1 MRRTATAYL
10 AGLIFGVGL
19 VVSSMVD
26 PAKIIGFLDLGSA
39 AGPWNPALLAVMG
52 GAVVTHA
59 LLLRWL
65 GRRPGAAAQARAAVS
80 PAAIDL
86 RLVIGSAIFGIGW
99 GLTGYCP
106 GPAIVSLG
114 FGSARVWAVVAAM
127 IAGGLLAELLLSQRA
142 RRAGAPAVEQPRAP
156 ASAAGR

>member
-26 PAKIIGFLDLGSA
+26 PAKIIGFLDLGGA

-52 GAVVTHA
+52 GAVVTHG
-59 LLLRWL
+59 LLLRWW
-65 GRRPGAAAQARAAVS
+65 GHRPGGPVAPARAAAGW
-80 PAAIDL
+80 AAIDR
-86 RLVIGSAIFGIGW
+86 RLVFGSAIFGIGW

-114 FGSARVWAVVAAM
+114 FGVGRVWAVVAAM
-127 IAGGLLAELLLSQRA
+127 IGGGLIAELLLQQRA
-142 RRAGAPAVEQPRAP
+142 RRATST
-156 ASAAGR
+156 SAATATTAEA

>member
-10 AGLIFGVGL
+10 AGLLFGVGL

-26 PAKIIGFLDLGSA
+26 PAKIVGFLDVGGA
-39 AGPWNPALLAVMG
+39 AAPWNPALLAVMG
-52 GAVVTHA
+52 GAVITHA

-65 GRRPGAAAQARAAVS
+65 GRRPRGAGVPARAV
-80 PAAIDL
+80 PAATAIDR

-114 FGSARVWAVVAAM
+114 FGVGRVWAVVAAM
-127 IAGGLLAELLLSQRA
+127 IVGGLIAELLQQRA
-142 RRAGAPAVEQPRAP
+142 RRTTAVPVEENP
-156 ASAAGR
+156 SAC

>member
-1 MRRTATAYL
+1 MKRTATAYL

-26 PAKIIGFLDLGSA
+26 PAKIVGFLDLGGA
-39 AGPWNPALLAVMG
+39 GGPWTPPLLAVMG
-52 GAVVTHA
+52 GAVVTHG

-65 GRRPGAAAQARAAVS
+65 GRRPAGAGASARAAS
-80 PAAIDL
+80 GPAVIDA
-86 RLVIGSAIFGIGW
+86 RLVTGSAIFGIGW

-114 FGSARVWAVVAAM
+114 FGAGRVWAVVAAM
-127 IAGGLLAELLLSQRA
+127 IAGGLIAELLLRR
-142 RRAGAPAVEQPRAP
+142 RRATSAASAPVAVEA
-156 ASAAGR
+156 